1 MNTLHAFRR
10 PGLFELRMRIGPD
23 DAWMSSSPLV
33 CVSIVDIAHN
43 DAVLCFSIS
52 PAAGIRLSPD
62 DRAHPNGQW
71 NMWLGNGTVF
81 ALSADEVIAI
91 AASGVIT
98 PTHALPTAV
107 AA

>member
-23 DAWMSSSPLV
+23 LV

-43 DAVLCFSIS
+43 DAVLVFSTS